1 MILATATLQFV
12 RVINGVAGVF
22 PNDPA
27 ISTAALH
34 ALPSWMT
41 SGRASQIAV
50 WIGVFTAT
58 GTRVPNVTATIGGY
72 FYVPASLFGLPTNT
86 ADAWFDADTKLA
98 QPLDKPAVFD
108 VSYQVHMGVRIE
120 LVVDP
125 TLTATQI
132 RISVQEM
139 PR

>member
-12 RVINGVAGVF
+12 RAINGAAGIF
-22 PNDPA
+22 PDDPA
-27 ISTAALH
+27 ISTASLH

-41 SGRASQIAV
+41 SGRASHIAV

-58 GTRVPNVTATIGGY
+58 GARVPGVTATIGGY
-72 FYVPASLFGLPTNT
+72 FYVPASLFELPSGTP
-86 ADAWFDADTKLA
+86 DAWFDADTKLA

-108 VSYQVHMGVRIE
+108 VSYQVQMGVRIA

-132 RISVQEM
+132 RIDVQEM